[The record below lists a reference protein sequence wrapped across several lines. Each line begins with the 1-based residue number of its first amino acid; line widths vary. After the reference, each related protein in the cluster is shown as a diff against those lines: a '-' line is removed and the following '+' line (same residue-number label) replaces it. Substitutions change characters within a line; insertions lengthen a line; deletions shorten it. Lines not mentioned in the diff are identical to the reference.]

1 MSLRVIVIGTGGVGA
16 HALRAVLG
24 NSGYDLTGVWVSSAE
39 KAGKDAGELAGI
51 GRATGIVA
59 TTKHVISRHALR
71 IEMIVLLVVT
81 VSTVAG
87 SSDRSSSAPRE
98 RSARET

>member
-59 TTKHVISRHALR
+59 TTDLGALLETEPDCADYSAISD
-71 IEMIVLLVVT
+71 T
-81 VSTVAG
+81 
-87 SSDRSSSAPRE
+87 
-98 RSARET
+98 

>member
-39 KAGKDAGELAGI
+39 KATRPADMRTEDYHKRLC
-51 GRATGIVA
+51 
-59 TTKHVISRHALR
+59 
-71 IEMIVLLVVT
+71 
-81 VSTVAG
+81 
-87 SSDRSSSAPRE
+87 
-98 RSARET
+98 